1 MLLYA
6 RLKYAGMVELADTQ
20 DLGSCAYRCAGSS
33 PVTRTSMSVHNGF
46 MLWTLILLFN
56 FIRFVCGEQVLCLL
70 TFFLMR
76 ISLWEYTPHL
86 RPSGCW
92 LCSFRHLMTVVL
104 SNRQNDNR

>member
-1 MLLYA
+1 
-6 RLKYAGMVELADTQ
+6 
-20 DLGSCAYRCAGSS
+20 
-33 PVTRTSMSVHNGF
+33 MSVHNGF

-70 TFFLMR
+70 TFCLMR

-104 SNRQNDNR
+104 SNRQNDNRSQCVECSSFCRLLFRTHQCGQ